1 MWDAYTAPGSPFSRK
16 EGHRC
21 SFGASVRLVHSSC
34 AWSTILIYTSA
45 AVEVRVKQVLR
56 ALDEVKVPG
65 SNSPLV
71 SPLRVAV
78 IAGKFLGPGHGVLQ
92 VLGYSGPLVTG
103 GSIQV
108 SVCLGWRL
116 QNVLVRQKGT
126 LNRSVG
132 CHLGSSLA
140 LLHHRIRCSRRWSL
154 ALATRGLLD

>member
-1 MWDAYTAPGSPFSRK
+1 MCSSRLSVLW
-16 EGHRC
+16 ENCRC

-34 AWSTILIYTSA
+34 AWSTILIHTSA
-45 AVEVRVKQVLR
+45 TAELLEVRVKEILR

-65 SNSPLV
+65 SHSPLV
-71 SPLRVAV
+71 SPLWVAV

-108 SVCLGWRL
+108 RVRLGWRL
-116 QNVLVRQKGT
+116 QNILVWQKGA
-126 LNRSVG
+126 LDRGVG

-140 LLHHRIRCSRRWSL
+140 LLHHGIRS
-154 ALATRGLLD
+154 G